1 MYTFRSETDFRAF
14 DDYLIKNGGTY
25 MQCSLWPEAKPA
37 WSSHFYVGFKG
48 DERVF
53 QCLIL
58 GRKLPLAGLIWYIP
72 DGFIC
77 DYKNEILLK
86 EFTAFIKTEMK
97 KHNVTA
103 LLTDPHIPLRINH
116 ETQNNGLDA
125 HNQLISLGYKL
136 NHNAENYIYKAPV
149 QYYIPL
155 KDAETNEQ
163 FTADA
168 IIKKCEKGVRYSV
181 RIGDQRGL
189 TSGIYNYDDVKADPA
204 LMEDFMQVMGDT
216 SDRNDFMERNSSY
229 VTHLM
234 EVFKDYMDL
243 SLVYYDKSEDK
254 KLQDERDKQLAD
266 NLKKMETCNEKQMKK
281 LQNENEAI
289 QQQTYNYLKRYEL
302 AKAFSDKNRFCVA
315 AGLTIRYNG
324 IAGCIFG
331 GSRNILRNETRP
343 SHYVNYLRLKKSV
356 ECGCD
361 IHDLGYVFVDEIEH
375 PSDPDAP
382 LGEFKVRDDFVGIR
396 DFKASFNS
404 DYIEFIGEY
413 ALVNNDFKFILYND
427 FIPKARKLKI
437 EITKKI
443 RKQ

>member
-1 MYTFRSETDFRAF
+1 MYNFKLETDFNAF
-14 DDYLIKNGGTY
+14 DEFLIKNGGTY
-25 MQCSLWPEAKPA
+25 MQCSLWPKAKPA
-37 WSSHFYVGFKG
+37 WSSHFYVGCKG

-58 GRKLPLAGLIWYIP
+58 GRTLPLAGLVWYIP

-77 DYKNEILLK
+77 DYTDSELLK
-86 EFTAFIKTEMK
+86 EFTDFIKSEMK

-103 LLTDPHIPLRINH
+103 LLTDPHLPLRTNH
-116 ETQNNGLDA
+116 ETQADGLNA
-125 HNQLISLGYKL
+125 HNTLISLGYKL
-136 NHNAENYIYKAPV
+136 NHNVENYIYKSPV
-149 QYYIPL
+149 QFYIPL
-155 KDAETNEQ
+155 KDKETGEAL
-163 FTADA
+163 TADS

-189 TSGIYNYDDVKADPA
+189 TSKICTYDDVKADPS
-204 LMEDFMQVMGDT
+204 LMDDFMQVMGDT
-216 SDRNDFMERNSSY
+216 SDRNDFMERNSDY

-243 SLVYYDKSEDK
+243 SLVYYDKSVDK
-254 KLQDERDKQLAD
+254 KLQDERDRQVAE
-266 NLKKMETCNEKQMKK
+266 NLNKAEISNEKQKKK
-281 LQNENEAI
+281 LLNDNEAI
-289 QQQTYNYLKRYEL
+289 SQQTDNYMKRYEL
-302 AKAFSDKNRFCVA
+302 AKAFSDKERFCVA

-356 ECGCD
+356 ETGCD

-375 PSDPDAP
+375 PSDGNAP
-382 LGEFKVRDDFVGIR
+382 LGEFKVREDFVGIR

-413 ALVNNDFKFILYND
+413 ALINNKLKFALYND
-427 FIPKARKLKI
+427 YVPKLRKIKIKIARKL
-437 EITKKI
+437 
-443 RKQ
+443 RK

>member
-1 MYTFRSETDFRAF
+1 MYTFRSETDFAAF

-25 MQCSLWPEAKPA
+25 MQCSLWPKAKPA
-37 WSSHFYVGFKG
+37 WTPHFYVGFRG
-48 DERVF
+48 ETRVF

-58 GRKLPLAGLIWYIP
+58 GRKLPLAGLVWYIP

-77 DYKNEILLK
+77 DYQDKTLIE
-86 EFTAFIKTEMK
+86 EFTAFIKAEMK
-97 KHNVTA
+97 KHNVTV

-116 ETQNNGLDA
+116 ESQQNGLDA
-125 HNQLISLGYKL
+125 HNMLISNGYKL
-136 NHNAENYIYKAPV
+136 NHNVENYIYKAPV

-155 KDAETNEQ
+155 KDKQTGEAL
-163 FTADA
+163 TADA

-189 TSGIYNYDDVKADPA
+189 VSKICTYDDVKADPS
-204 LMEDFMQVMGDT
+204 LMKDFMQVMSDT
-216 SDRNDFMERNSSY
+216 SDRNDFMERNSDY

-243 SLVYYDKSEDK
+243 SLVYYDKAVDK
-254 KLQDERDKQLAD
+254 AMQDERDLQVSENLA
-266 NLKKMETCNEKQMKK
+266 KMETCNEKQKKK
-281 LQNENEAI
+281 LLNENEAI
-289 QQQTYNYLKRYEL
+289 QQQTDNYLKRFEL
-302 AKAFSDKNRFCVA
+302 AKDFTDENKFCVA

-356 ECGCD
+356 ESGCD
-361 IHDLGYVFVDEIEH
+361 IHDLGYVFVEEAEH
-375 PSDPDAP
+375 PSNPDAP
-382 LGEFKVRDDFVGIR
+382 LGEFKVREDFVGIR

-413 ALVNNDFKFILYND
+413 ALVNNSFKFMLYND
-427 FIPKARKLKI
+427 LIPKARKIKI
-437 EITKKI
+437 EIAKKL

>member
-1 MYTFRSETDFRAF
+1 MYTFKAENDFKAF
-14 DDYLIKNGGTY
+14 DEFLLKNDGTY
-25 MQCSLWPEAKPA
+25 MQCSLWPLAKPA
-37 WSSHFYVGFKG
+37 WSSHFYVGYK
-48 DERVF
+48 DDQRVF

-77 DYKNEILLK
+77 DYTNKELLNQ
-86 EFTAFIKTEMK
+86 FTSFIKKEMK
-97 KHNVTA
+97 KHSVTA

-116 ETQNNGLDA
+116 EQQTNGLDA
-125 HNQLISLGYKL
+125 HKMLISLGYKL
-136 NHNAENYIYKAPV
+136 NHNVENYIYKAPV

-155 KDAETNEQ
+155 KEKESGRA
-163 FTADA
+163 FTADE

-189 TSGIYNYDDVKADPA
+189 TSKICTYEDVKADPSI
-204 LMEDFMQVMGDT
+204 MEDFMQVMGDT
-216 SDRNDFMERNSSY
+216 SDRNDFMERNSGY

-243 SLVYYDKSEDK
+243 SLVYYDKAADK
-254 KLQDERDKQLAD
+254 KLQDERDLQVQQN
-266 NLKKMETCNEKQMKK
+266 NLKMETCNEKQKKK
-281 LQNENEAI
+281 LLNDNEAI
-289 QQQTYNYLKRYEL
+289 QQQTDNYLKRFEL
-302 AKAFSDKNRFCVA
+302 AKEFSDKDKFCVA

-343 SHYVNYLRLKKSV
+343 SHYVNYLRLKNSV
-356 ECGCD
+356 DCGCD
-361 IHDLGYVFVDEIEH
+361 IHDLGYIFVDEIEH
-375 PSDPDAP
+375 PSDENAP
-382 LGEFKVRDDFVGIR
+382 LGELKVREDFVGIR

-413 ALVNNDFKFILYND
+413 ALVNNSLKFMLYND

-437 EITKKI
+437 EIMKKL
-443 RKQ
+443 RK

>member
-1 MYTFRSETDFRAF
+1 MYSFRTETDFAEF
-14 DDYLIKNGGTY
+14 DNYLIKNGGTY
-25 MQCSLWPEAKPA
+25 MQCSLWPQAKPA
-37 WSSHFYVGFKG
+37 WKSHFYVGFDG

-58 GRKLPLAGLIWYIP
+58 SRNLPLAGLVWYIP

-77 DYKNEILLK
+77 DYTNEALIK
-86 EFTAFIKTEMK
+86 EFTSFIKSEMK
-97 KHNVTA
+97 KHNVTV
-103 LLTDPHIPLRINH
+103 LLTDPHLPLRINH
-116 ETQNNGLDA
+116 EYEQAGLNA
-125 HNQLISLGYKL
+125 HKLLISSGYKL
-136 NHNAENYIYKAPV
+136 NHNVENYIYKAPV

-155 KDAETNEQ
+155 KDKETGKPL
-163 FTADA
+163 TADE

-189 TSGIYNYDDVKADPA
+189 ISKICTYEEVKSDPT
-204 LMEDFMQVMGDT
+204 LMDDFMQVMGDT
-216 SDRNDFMERNSSY
+216 SERNDFMERNSDY

-243 SLVYYDKSEDK
+243 SLVYYDKSVDK
-254 KLQDERDKQLAD
+254 ALQDERDRQIAE
-266 NLKKMETCNEKQMKK
+266 NLKKIETCNEKQKKK
-281 LQNENEAI
+281 LLNDNETI
-289 QQQTYNYLKRYEL
+289 QQQTDNYNKRFEL
-302 AKAFSDKNRFCVA
+302 ADKFSEKDKFCVA

-375 PSDPDAP
+375 PTNADAP
-382 LGEFKVRDDFVGIR
+382 LGEFKIREDFVGIG

-404 DYIEFIGEY
+404 DFIEFIGEY
-413 ALVNNDFKFILYND
+413 ALVNNKLKFMLYND
-427 FIPKARKLKI
+427 FVPKARKLKI
-437 EITKKI
+437 KIARKLRKK
-443 RKQ
+443 

>member
-1 MYTFRSETDFRAF
+1 MYKFVSEKDFNAF
-14 DDYLIKNGGTY
+14 DDYVINNGGTY

-37 WSSHFYVGFKG
+37 WSSHFYVGYK
-48 DERVF
+48 DDKRVF

-58 GRKLPLAGLIWYIP
+58 GRNLPLAGLIWYIP

-77 DYKNEILLK
+77 DYTDKTLIG

-97 KHNVTA
+97 KFGVTA
-103 LLTDPHIPLRINH
+103 LLTDPHIPLRINGT
-116 ETQNNGLDA
+116 EQNEGLDA
-125 HNQLISLGYKL
+125 HNMLISNGYSL
-136 NHNAENYIYKAPV
+136 NHNIENYIYKAPV

-155 KDAETNEQ
+155 KDAETGVRL
-163 FTADA
+163 TADS

-189 TSGIYNYDDVKADPA
+189 VSKICSYDDVKNDPS
-204 LMEDFMQVMGDT
+204 LMDDFMQVMGDT
-216 SDRNDFMERNSSY
+216 SDRNDFMERNSDY

-243 SLVYYDKSEDK
+243 SLVYYDKSVDK
-254 KLQDERDKQLAD
+254 KLQDDRDRQTAE
-266 NLKKMETCNEKQMKK
+266 NLKKMETCNEKQKKK
-281 LQNENEAI
+281 LINDNDTI
-289 QQQTYNYLKRYEL
+289 QQQTDNYLKRYQL
-302 AKAFSDKNRFCVA
+302 AQEFTDKERFCVA

-356 ECGCD
+356 ETGCD
-361 IHDLGYVFVDEIEH
+361 IHDLGYIFVDEVSH
-375 PSDPDAP
+375 PEDKTKP
-382 LGEFKVRDDFVGIR
+382 LGEFKVREDFIGIR

-404 DYIEFIGEY
+404 DLIEFIGEY
-413 ALVNNDFKFILYND
+413 ALVNNKFKFMMYND
-427 FIPKARKLKI
+427 FVPKARKMKI
-437 EITKKI
+437 EIMKKI
-443 RKQ
+443 RK

>member
-1 MYTFRSETDFRAF
+1 MYTFRAEDNFEAF
-14 DDYLIKNGGTY
+14 DKFLLNNGGTY
-25 MQCSLWPEAKPA
+25 MQCSLWPVAKPA
-37 WSSHFYVGFKG
+37 WSSHFYVGFSG

-77 DYKNEILLK
+77 DYTNKALLE
-86 EFTAFIKTEMK
+86 EFNSFIKKEMK
-97 KHNVTA
+97 RYGVTA

-116 ETQNNGLDA
+116 EQQESGIMA
-125 HNQLISLGYKL
+125 HNMMISLGYKL
-136 NHNAENYIYKAPV
+136 NHNIENYIYKAPV
-149 QYYIPL
+149 QYYIQL
-155 KDAETNEQ
+155 KDKENGNAL
-163 FTADA
+163 TADE

-189 TSGIYNYDDVKADPA
+189 TSKTCSYDEVKADPS
-204 LMEDFMQVMGDT
+204 LMNDFMQVMGDT
-216 SDRNDFMERNSSY
+216 SDRNDFMERNSDY

-243 SLVYYDKSEDK
+243 SLVYYDKSADK
-254 KLQDERDKQLAD
+254 ALQDERDRLLAE
-266 NLKKMETCNEKQMKK
+266 NNKKMENCNEKQQKK
-281 LQNENEAI
+281 LLNDNEAI
-289 QQQTYNYLKRYEL
+289 QQQTDNYNKRLKL
-302 AKAFSDKNRFCVA
+302 AEEFSDKERFCVA

-361 IHDLGYVFVDEIEH
+361 IHDLGYIFVDEAQH
-375 PSDPDAP
+375 PSDTDAP
-382 LGEFKVRDDFVGIR
+382 LGEFKVREDFVGIR

-413 ALVNNDFKFILYND
+413 ALINNNFKFMLYND
-427 FIPKARKLKI
+427 FVPKARKIKTEILK
-437 EITKKI
+437 KL
-443 RKQ
+443 RK

>member
-1 MYTFRSETDFRAF
+1 MYKFEAEKDYKAF
-14 DDYLIKNGGTY
+14 DEFLLKNGGTY
-25 MQCSLWPEAKPA
+25 MQCSLWPVAKPA

-58 GRKLPLAGLIWYIP
+58 GRNLPLAGLIWYIP

-77 DYKNEILLK
+77 DYTNKVLIE
-86 EFTAFIKTEMK
+86 EFTVFIKAEMK
-97 KHNVTA
+97 KFKVTA
-103 LLTDPHIPLRINH
+103 LLTDPHIPLRINGIQ
-116 ETQNNGLDA
+116 QNEGLDA
-125 HNQLISLGYKL
+125 HKLLINSGYRL
-136 NHNAENYIYKAPV
+136 NHNIENYIYKAPV

-155 KDAETNEQ
+155 NDKETGERL
-163 FTADA
+163 TADG

-189 TSGIYNYDDVKADPA
+189 TSKICSYDDVKNDPS

-216 SDRNDFMERNSSY
+216 SDRNDFMERNSDY

-243 SLVYYDKSEDK
+243 SLVYYDKSLDK
-254 KLQDERDKQLAD
+254 KLQDERDIQVAE
-266 NLKKMETCNEKQMKK
+266 NNKKMETCNDKQKKK
-281 LQNENEAI
+281 LVNDNEAI
-289 QQQTYNYLKRYEL
+289 QQQTDNYMKRYKL
-302 AKAFSDKNRFCVA
+302 AEDFTDKERFCVA

-361 IHDLGYVFVDEIEH
+361 IHDLGYIFVDEAEH
-375 PSDPDAP
+375 PSDETEP
-382 LGEFKVRDDFVGIR
+382 LGEFKVREDFVGIR

-404 DYIEFIGEY
+404 DLIEFIGEY
-413 ALVNNDFKFILYND
+413 ALVNNNFKFMMYND
-427 FIPKARKLKI
+427 FVPKARKLKI
-437 EITKKI
+437 KI
-443 RKQ
+443 ARKLRK

>member
-1 MYTFRSETDFRAF
+1 MYTFKSETDFTAF

-25 MQCSLWPEAKPA
+25 MQCSLWPKAKPA
-37 WSSHFYVGFKG
+37 WSSHFYAGFKG
-48 DERVF
+48 EERVF

-58 GRKLPLAGLIWYIP
+58 GRNLPLAGLVWYIP

-77 DYKNEILLK
+77 DYTDTVLLK
-86 EFTAFIKTEMK
+86 EFTAFIKAEMK

-103 LLTDPHIPLRINH
+103 LLTDPHIPLRINSK
-116 ETQNNGLDA
+116 TQESGLNA
-125 HNQLISLGYKL
+125 HNQLITLGYKL
-136 NHNAENYIYKAPV
+136 NHNVENYIYKAPV
-149 QYYIPL
+149 QFYIPL
-155 KDAETNEQ
+155 KDKETGESL
-163 FTADA
+163 TADS

-189 TSGIYNYDDVKADPA
+189 TSRVCTYEDVKADPT
-204 LMEDFMQVMGDT
+204 LMQDFMQVMGDT
-216 SDRNDFMERNSSY
+216 SDRNDFMERNSDY

-234 EVFKDYMDL
+234 EVFKDFMDL
-243 SLVYYDKSEDK
+243 SLVYYDKSVDK
-254 KLQDERDKQLAD
+254 KLQDERDAQVAA
-266 NLKKMETCNEKQMKK
+266 NLKKMETANEKQKKK
-281 LQNENEAI
+281 LQNDNEAI
-289 QQQTYNYLKRYEL
+289 QQQTDNYLKRYEL
-302 AKAFSDKNRFCVA
+302 AKEFSNQERFCVA

-356 ECGCD
+356 ETGCD

-375 PSDPDAP
+375 PSDENAP

-413 ALVNNDFKFILYND
+413 ALVNNKLKFALYND
-427 FIPKARKLKI
+427 FVPKARKIKI
-437 EITKKI
+437 KI
-443 RKQ
+443 ARKLRK

>member
-1 MYTFRSETDFRAF
+1 MYKFESEKDFKAF
-14 DDYLIKNGGTY
+14 DDYVINNGGTY

-37 WSSHFYVGFKG
+37 WSSHFYVGYKD

-77 DYKNEILLK
+77 DYSDKVLIE
-86 EFTAFIKTEMK
+86 EFTSFIMAEMK

-103 LLTDPHIPLRINH
+103 LLTDPHIPLRINGV
-116 ETQNNGLDA
+116 EQSSGLDA
-125 HNQLISLGYKL
+125 HDMLIANGYSL
-136 NHNAENYIYKAPV
+136 NHNIENYIYKAPV

-155 KDAETNEQ
+155 KDSETGER
-163 FTADA
+163 FTADG

-189 TSGIYNYDDVKADPA
+189 VSKICSYDDVKNDPT
-204 LMEDFMQVMGDT
+204 LMDDFMQVMGDT
-216 SDRNDFMERNSSY
+216 SDRNDFMERNSDY

-243 SLVYYDKSEDK
+243 SLVYYDKSVDK
-254 KLQDERDKQLAD
+254 KLQDERDRQVAD
-266 NLKKMETCNEKQMKK
+266 NLKKMETCNEKQKKK
-281 LQNENEAI
+281 LVNDNETI
-289 QQQTYNYLKRYEL
+289 QQQTDNYLKRYQL
-302 AKAFSDKNRFCVA
+302 AKDFTDNESFCVA

-356 ECGCD
+356 ETGCD
-361 IHDLGYVFVDEIEH
+361 IHDLGYVFVDEVCH
-375 PSDPDAP
+375 PDDKTKP

-404 DYIEFIGEY
+404 DLIEFIGEY
-413 ALVNNDFKFILYND
+413 ALVNNKFKFMMYSD
-427 FIPKARKLKI
+427 FVPKARKLKT
-437 EITKKI
+437 EIVKKL
-443 RKQ
+443 RK

>member
-1 MYTFRSETDFRAF
+1 MYTFKSEKDFAAF
-14 DDYLIKNGGTY
+14 DEFLIKNGGTY
-25 MQCSLWPEAKPA
+25 MQCSLWPQAKPA

-58 GRKLPLAGLIWYIP
+58 GRNLPLAGLVWYIP

-77 DYKNEILLK
+77 DYTDKTLLD
-86 EFTAFIKTEMK
+86 EFTSFIKSEMK
-97 KHNVTA
+97 KFNVTV
-103 LLTDPHIPLRINH
+103 LLTDPHLPLRINH
-116 ETQNNGLDA
+116 ETQPCGLDA
-125 HNQLISLGYKL
+125 HNLLVSLGYKI
-136 NHNAENYIYKAPV
+136 NHNVENYIYKAPV
-149 QYYIPL
+149 QYYISL
-155 KDAETNEQ
+155 KNKETGESLTAES
-163 FTADA
+163 

-189 TSGIYNYDDVKADPA
+189 TSKICSYDDVKADPS
-204 LMEDFMQVMGDT
+204 LMDDFMQVMGDT
-216 SDRNDFMERNSSY
+216 SDRNDFMERNSDY

-243 SLVYYDKSEDK
+243 SLVYYDKSVDK
-254 KLQDERDKQLAD
+254 KLQDERDKQVAD
-266 NLKKMETCNEKQMKK
+266 NLKRMETCNEKQKKK
-281 LQNENEAI
+281 LMNDNETI
-289 QQQTYNYLKRYEL
+289 QQQTDNYLKRYEL
-302 AKAFSDKNRFCVA
+302 AKEFTDKEKFCVA

-356 ECGCD
+356 DCGCD
-361 IHDLGYVFVDEIEH
+361 IHDLGYVFVDEEQH
-375 PSDPDAP
+375 PSDPNAP

-413 ALVNNDFKFILYND
+413 ALVNNNLKFMLYND

-437 EITKKI
+437 KIAKKL
-443 RKQ
+443 RK

>member
-1 MYTFRSETDFRAF
+1 MYTFRAENNFAEF
-14 DDYLIKNGGTY
+14 DDYLIRNGGTY

-37 WSSHFYVGFKG
+37 WKPHFYVGFNKG
-48 DERVF
+48 ERVF

-58 GRKLPLAGLIWYIP
+58 GRSLPLAGLVWYIP

-77 DYKNEILLK
+77 DYTNKTLLE
-86 EFTAFIKTEMK
+86 EFTSFINDEMRK
-97 KHNVTA
+97 FNVTV

-116 ETQNNGLDA
+116 EYEQSGLDA
-125 HNQLISLGYKL
+125 HKMLISLGYKL
-136 NHNAENYIYKAPV
+136 NHNVENYIYKAPV
-149 QYYIPL
+149 QYYVPL
-155 KDAETNEQ
+155 KDKETGNAL
-163 FTADA
+163 TADE

-189 TSGIYNYDDVKADPA
+189 TSRICTYDDVKADPS
-204 LMEDFMQVMGDT
+204 LMDDFMQVMGDT
-216 SDRNDFMERNSSY
+216 SDRNDFMERNSDY

-243 SLVYYDKSEDK
+243 SLVYYDKSVDK
-254 KLQDERDKQLAD
+254 ALQDERDRQTAE
-266 NLKKMETCNEKQMKK
+266 NLKKLETCNEKQKKK
-281 LQNENEAI
+281 LLNDNEAI
-289 QQQTYNYLKRYEL
+289 QQQTDNYNKRFEL
-302 AKAFSDKNRFCVA
+302 AEKFSDKDKFCVA

-375 PSDPDAP
+375 PVDAAAP
-382 LGEFKVRDDFVGIR
+382 LGEFKVREDFVGIR

-404 DYIEFIGEY
+404 DFIEFIGEY
-413 ALVNNDFKFILYND
+413 ALVNNKFKFMLYND
-427 FIPKARKLKI
+427 LVPVLRKLKI
-437 EITKKI
+437 KI
-443 RKQ
+443 ARKLRK

>member
-1 MYTFRSETDFRAF
+1 MYKFEAEKDYKAF
-14 DDYLIKNGGTY
+14 DDFLLKNGGTY

-37 WSSHFYVGFKG
+37 WSSHFYVGYKG

-58 GRKLPLAGLIWYIP
+58 GRNLPLAGLIWYIP

-77 DYKNEILLK
+77 DYTDNVLVE
-86 EFTAFIKTEMK
+86 EFTDFIKSEMK
-97 KHNVTA
+97 KFKVTA
-103 LLTDPHIPLRINH
+103 LLTDPHIPLRING
-116 ETQNNGLDA
+116 TRQDKGLAA
-125 HNQLISLGYKL
+125 HKLLISNGYRL
-136 NHNAENYIYKAPV
+136 NHNIENYIYKAPV

-155 KDAETNEQ
+155 KDKETGERL
-163 FTADA
+163 TADG

-189 TSGIYNYDDVKADPA
+189 VSKICSYDDIKNDPS
-204 LMEDFMQVMGDT
+204 LMDDFMQVMGDT
-216 SDRNDFMERNSSY
+216 SDRNDFMERNSGY

-243 SLVYYDKSEDK
+243 SLVYYDKSLDK
-254 KLQDERDKQLAD
+254 KLQDERDLQVAE
-266 NLKKMETCNEKQMKK
+266 NNKKMETCNEKQKKK
-281 LQNENEAI
+281 LVNDNEAI
-289 QQQTYNYLKRYEL
+289 QQQTDNYMKRYQL
-302 AKAFSDKNRFCVA
+302 AEDFTDKERFCVA

-361 IHDLGYVFVDEIEH
+361 IHDLGYIFVDEIKH
-375 PSDPDAP
+375 PSDETEP
-382 LGEFKVRDDFVGIR
+382 LGEFKVREDFVGIR

-404 DYIEFIGEY
+404 DLIEFIGEY
-413 ALVNNDFKFILYND
+413 ALINNNFKFMMYND
-427 FIPKARKLKI
+427 FVPKARKLKI
-437 EITKKI
+437 KI
-443 RKQ
+443 ARKLRK